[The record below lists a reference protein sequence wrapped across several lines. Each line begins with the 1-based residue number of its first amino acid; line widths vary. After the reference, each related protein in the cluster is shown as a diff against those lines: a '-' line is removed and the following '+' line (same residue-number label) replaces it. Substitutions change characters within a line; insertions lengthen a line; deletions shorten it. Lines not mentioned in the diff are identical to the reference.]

1 MRTLHIRINSG
12 QARYDILFLSRKI
25 RFLRRIFD
33 MPLVSMTE
41 MLNKAKDNGYAVG
54 QFNLNNL
61 EFTQAILQAAQE
73 EKSPVILGVSEG
85 AARYMG
91 GFKTVVKMV
100 EGLLEDYSITV
111 PVAIHLDHGS
121 SFDKCKEAIDAGFT
135 SVMIDA
141 SHHPFEENIET
152 TTKVVEYAHSKGVS
166 VEAELGT
173 VGGQEDDVIAEGVIY
188 ADPKECD
195 ELVKR
200 TGIDCLAPALGS
212 VHGPY
217 KGEPNLGFAEMEEI
231 ANLTGMP
238 LVLHGGTG
246 IPTKDIQK
254 AVSFGTA
261 KINVNTE
268 NQIAS
273 AKVVRQVLADKP
285 EEYDPRKY
293 LGPARDAIKETV
305 IGKMREFGSSN
316 QA

>member
-1 MRTLHIRINSG
+1 
-12 QARYDILFLSRKI
+12 
-25 RFLRRIFD
+25 

-41 MLNKAKDNGYAVG
+41 MLKKAKAEGYAVG
-54 QFNLNNL
+54 QFNVNNL
-61 EFTQAILQAAQE
+61 EFAQAILLASEE

-85 AARYMG
+85 AGRYMS

-100 EGLLEDYSITV
+100 EGLMEDLKITV

-121 SFDKCKEAIDAGFT
+121 SFEKCKEAIDAGFT

-141 SHHPFEENIET
+141 SHHPFEENIEI

-173 VGGQEDDVIAEGVIY
+173 VGGQEDDVVADGVIY
-188 ADPKECD
+188 ADPKECE

-217 KGEPNLGFAEMEEI
+217 KGEPKLGFKEMEEI
-231 ANLTGMP
+231 GNITGLP

-246 IPTKDIQK
+246 IPTKDIQQS
-254 AVSFGTA
+254 VSLGTA

-273 AKVVRQVLADKP
+273 AKVVREVLAAKP
-285 EEYDPRKY
+285 NEYDPRKY
-293 LGPARDAIKETV
+293 LGPARDAIKATV
-305 IGKMREFGSSN
+305 IGKIREFGSS
-316 QA
+316 AKA

>member
-1 MRTLHIRINSG
+1 
-12 QARYDILFLSRKI
+12 
-25 RFLRRIFD
+25 
-33 MPLVSMTE
+33 MPLVSMKE
-41 MLNKAKDNGYAVG
+41 MLIKAKAEGYAVG

-61 EFTQAILQAAQE
+61 EFTQAILQAAQAE
-73 EKSPVILGVSEG
+73 NSPVILGVSEG
-85 AARYMG
+85 AARYMS

-100 EGLLEDYSITV
+100 ECLMEDLKVTV

-121 SFDKCKEAIDAGFT
+121 SFEKCKEAIDAGFT

-141 SHHPFEENIET
+141 SHHSFEENIEIT
-152 TTKVVEYAHSKGVS
+152 SKVVDYAHSKGVS

-188 ADPKECD
+188 ADPKECE

-217 KGEPNLGFAEMEEI
+217 KGEPNLGFKEMEEI
-231 ANLTGMP
+231 GNITGLP

-246 IPTKDIQK
+246 IPTKDIQQS
-254 AVSFGTA
+254 VSLGTA

-268 NQIAS
+268 NQITS
-273 AKVVRQVLADKP
+273 AKAVREALAAKP

-293 LGPARDAIKETV
+293 LGPAREAIKETV
-305 IGKMREFGSSN
+305 IGKIREFGS
-316 QA
+316 AGKA

>member
-1 MRTLHIRINSG
+1 
-12 QARYDILFLSRKI
+12 
-25 RFLRRIFD
+25 

-41 MLNKAKDNGYAVG
+41 MLQKAKAEGYAVG

-61 EFTQAILQAAQE
+61 EFTQAILQAAQTE
-73 EKSPVILGVSEG
+73 NSPVILGVSEG
-85 AARYMG
+85 AGRYMG

-100 EGLLEDYSITV
+100 EGLMEDLKVTV

-141 SHHPFEENIET
+141 SHHPFEENIEIT
-152 TTKVVEYAHSKGVS
+152 SKVVDYAHSKGVS

-173 VGGQEDDVIAEGVIY
+173 VGGQEDDVVADGVIY
-188 ADPKECD
+188 ADPQECV

-217 KGEPNLGFAEMEEI
+217 KGEPNLGFKEMEEI
-231 ANLTGMP
+231 GNLTGMP

-254 AVSFGTA
+254 SVSLGTA

-268 NQIAS
+268 NQITS
-273 AKVVRQVLADKP
+273 AKAVRETLAAKP
-285 EEYDPRKY
+285 DEYDPRKY
-293 LGPARDAIKETV
+293 LGPARDAIKATV
-305 IGKMREFGSSN
+305 IGKMREFGSSGR
-316 QA
+316 A

>member
-1 MRTLHIRINSG
+1 
-12 QARYDILFLSRKI
+12 
-25 RFLRRIFD
+25 
-33 MPLVSMTE
+33 MPLVSMKE
-41 MLNKAKDNGYAVG
+41 MLIKAKAEGYAVG

-61 EFTQAILQAAQE
+61 EFTQAILQAAQAE
-73 EKSPVILGVSEG
+73 NSPVILGVSEG
-85 AARYMG
+85 AARYMS

-100 EGLLEDYSITV
+100 EGLMEDLKITV

-141 SHHPFEENIET
+141 SHHSFEENIEIT
-152 TTKVVEYAHSKGVS
+152 SKVVDYAHSKGVS

-188 ADPKECD
+188 ADPKECE

-231 ANLTGMP
+231 GKITGLP

-246 IPTKDIQK
+246 IPLKDIQQS
-254 AVSFGTA
+254 VSLGTA

-268 NQIAS
+268 NQITS
-273 AKVVRQVLADKP
+273 AKAVREALAAKP

-305 IGKMREFGSSN
+305 IGKMREFGSSGK
-316 QA
+316 A

>member
-1 MRTLHIRINSG
+1 
-12 QARYDILFLSRKI
+12 
-25 RFLRRIFD
+25 

-41 MLNKAKDNGYAVG
+41 MLNKGKAEGYAVG

-61 EFTQAILQAAQE
+61 EFTQAILQAAEE

-91 GFKTVVKMV
+91 GFTTVVKMV
-100 EGLLEDYSITV
+100 EGLMHDYKITV

-141 SHHPFEENIET
+141 SHDPFEENVET
-152 TTKVVEYAHSKGVS
+152 TSKVVEYAHSKGVS

-188 ADPKECD
+188 ADAKECE

-200 TGIDCLAPALGS
+200 TNIDCLAPALGS

-217 KGEPNLGFAEMEEI
+217 KGEPNLGFKEMEEI
-231 ANLTGMP
+231 GQSTGVP

-254 AVSFGTA
+254 AISLGTA

-273 AKVVRQVLADKP
+273 AKRVREVLAADS
-285 EEYDPRKY
+285 EVYDPRKY
-293 LGPARDAIKETV
+293 LGPAREVIKETV
-305 IGKMREFGSSN
+305 IGKMREFGSSGK
-316 QA
+316 A

>member
-1 MRTLHIRINSG
+1 
-12 QARYDILFLSRKI
+12 
-25 RFLRRIFD
+25 
-33 MPLVSMTE
+33 MPLVSMKE
-41 MLNKAKDNGYAVG
+41 MLITAKEQGYAVG

-61 EFTQAILQAAQE
+61 EFTQAILQAAKE
-73 EKSPVILGVSEG
+73 ENSPVILGVSEG

-91 GFKTVVKMV
+91 GFKTVVAMV
-100 EGLLEDYSITV
+100 EALIEDYDVQV

-121 SFDKCKEAIDAGFT
+121 SFESCAKAIHAGFT

-141 SHHPFEENIET
+141 SHHP
-152 TTKVVEYAHSKGVS
+152 VELAHFHGVS

-188 ADPKECD
+188 ADANECE
-195 ELVKR
+195 ELVNR

-217 KGEPNLGFAEMEEI
+217 KGEPNLGFAEMKEI
-231 ANLTGMP
+231 GDRTGLP

-254 AVSFGTA
+254 SVSLGTA

-273 AKVVRQVLADKP
+273 AKAVREVLAAQP
-285 EEYDPRKY
+285 EQYDPRKY
-293 LGPARDAIKETV
+293 LGPAREAIKETV
-305 IGKMREFGSSN
+305 QGKMREFGSSN
-316 QA
+316 KA

>member
-1 MRTLHIRINSG
+1 
-12 QARYDILFLSRKI
+12 
-25 RFLRRIFD
+25 
-33 MPLVSMTE
+33 MPLVSMKD
-41 MLNKAKDNGYAVG
+41 MLKKAKAEGYAVG

-61 EFTQAILQAAQE
+61 EFTQAILQAAEE

-85 AARYMG
+85 AGRYMG

-100 EGLLEDYSITV
+100 EGLLEDYKITV

-121 SFDKCKEAIDAGFT
+121 SFEKCKEAVDAGFT

-141 SHHPFEENIET
+141 SHHPFEENIAIT
-152 TTKVVEYAHSKGVS
+152 SKVVDYAHSKAVS
-166 VEAELGT
+166 VEAELGR
-173 VGGQEDDVIAEGVIY
+173 VGGQEDDVVSNGVIY
-188 ADPKECD
+188 ADADECQ

-217 KGEPNLGFAEMEEI
+217 KGEPNLGFKEMKEI
-231 ANLTGMP
+231 GEATGLP

-254 AVSFGTA
+254 SISLGTA

-273 AKVVRQVLADKP
+273 AKRVREVLAADP
-285 EEYDPRKY
+285 DMYDPRKY
-293 LGPARDAIKETV
+293 LGPAREAIKETV
-305 IGKMREFGSSN
+305 IGKIREFGSSN
-316 QA
+316 KA

>member
-1 MRTLHIRINSG
+1 
-12 QARYDILFLSRKI
+12 
-25 RFLRRIFD
+25 
-33 MPLVSMTE
+33 MPLVSMKE
-41 MLNKAKDNGYAVG
+41 MLIKAKAEGYAVG

-61 EFTQAILQAAQE
+61 EFTQAILQAAQAE
-73 EKSPVILGVSEG
+73 NSPVILGVSEG
-85 AARYMG
+85 AARYMS

-100 EGLLEDYSITV
+100 EGLMEDLKITV

-141 SHHPFEENIET
+141 SHHPFEENIEIT
-152 TTKVVEYAHSKGVS
+152 SKVVDYAHSKNVS

-173 VGGQEDDVIAEGVIY
+173 VGGQEDDVVADGVIY
-188 ADPKECD
+188 ADPKECE

-231 ANLTGMP
+231 GNITGLP

-246 IPTKDIQK
+246 IPLKDIQK
-254 AVSFGTA
+254 SVSLGTA

-273 AKVVRQVLADKP
+273 AKAVRETLAALT

-293 LGPARDAIKETV
+293 LGPAREAIKTTV
-305 IGKMREFGSSN
+305 IGKIREFGSSGK
-316 QA
+316 A

>member
-1 MRTLHIRINSG
+1 
-12 QARYDILFLSRKI
+12 
-25 RFLRRIFD
+25 

-41 MLNKAKDNGYAVG
+41 MLNKAKENGYAVG

-61 EFTQAILQAAQE
+61 EFTQAILQAAEE

-85 AARYMG
+85 AGRYMG
-91 GFKTVVKMV
+91 GFKTVVNMV
-100 EGLLEDYSITV
+100 KGLMEEYNITV

-121 SFDKCKEAIDAGFT
+121 SFQSCAKAIHAGFT

-141 SHHPFEENIET
+141 SHHPFEENVALT
-152 TTKVVEYAHSKGVS
+152 SKVVELAHLHGVS
-166 VEAELGT
+166 VEAELGV
-173 VGGQEDDVIAEGVIY
+173 VGGQEDDVVANGIIY
-188 ADPKECD
+188 ANPDECE

-217 KGEPNLGFAEMEEI
+217 KGEPKLGFVEMEEI
-231 ANLTGMP
+231 SNRTGVP

-254 AVSFGTA
+254 AISLGTA

-268 NQIAS
+268 NQMAS
-273 AKVVRQVLADKP
+273 AKRVREVLAENPDL
-285 EEYDPRKY
+285 YDPRKY
-293 LGPARDAIKETV
+293 LGPAREAIKETV
-305 IGKMREFGSSN
+305 IGKMREFGSSGK
-316 QA
+316 AE

>member
-1 MRTLHIRINSG
+1 
-12 QARYDILFLSRKI
+12 
-25 RFLRRIFD
+25 
-33 MPLVSMTE
+33 MPLVSMKE
-41 MLNKAKDNGYAVG
+41 MLIKAKAEGYAVG

-61 EFTQAILQAAQE
+61 EFTQAILQAAQAE
-73 EKSPVILGVSEG
+73 NSPVILGVSEG
-85 AARYMG
+85 AARYMS

-100 EGLLEDYSITV
+100 EGLLEDLNITV

-141 SHHPFEENIET
+141 SHHSFEENIEI

-173 VGGQEDDVIAEGVIY
+173 VGGQEDDVVAEGVIY
-188 ADPKECD
+188 ADVNECV

-217 KGEPNLGFAEMEEI
+217 KGEPNLGFKEMEEI
-231 ANLTGMP
+231 GKATNMP

-246 IPTKDIQK
+246 IPLKDIQK
-254 AVSFGTA
+254 SVSLGTA

-273 AKVVRQVLADKP
+273 AKAVRETLAAKP

-293 LGPARDAIKETV
+293 LGPAREAIKETV
-305 IGKMREFGSSN
+305 IGKMREFGSSGK
-316 QA
+316 A

>member
-1 MRTLHIRINSG
+1 
-12 QARYDILFLSRKI
+12 
-25 RFLRRIFD
+25 
-33 MPLVSMTE
+33 MPLVSMKE
-41 MLNKAKDNGYAVG
+41 MLIKAKTEGYAVG

-61 EFTQAILQAAQE
+61 EFTQAILQAAQAE
-73 EKSPVILGVSEG
+73 NSPVILGVSEG
-85 AARYMG
+85 AARYMS

-100 EGLLEDYSITV
+100 EGLMEDLKVTV

-121 SFDKCKEAIDAGFT
+121 SFEKCKEAIDAGFT

-141 SHHPFEENIET
+141 SHHPFEENIEIT
-152 TTKVVEYAHSKGVS
+152 SKVVDYAHSKGVS

-188 ADPKECD
+188 ADPKECE

-217 KGEPNLGFAEMEEI
+217 KGEPNLGFKEMEEI
-231 ANLTGMP
+231 GKITGLP

-246 IPTKDIQK
+246 IPTKDIQQS
-254 AVSFGTA
+254 VSLGTA

-268 NQIAS
+268 NQITS
-273 AKVVRQVLADKP
+273 AKAVREALAANP

-293 LGPARDAIKETV
+293 LGPAREAIKATV
-305 IGKMREFGSSN
+305 IGKIREFGSSGK
-316 QA
+316 A

>member
-1 MRTLHIRINSG
+1 
-12 QARYDILFLSRKI
+12 
-25 RFLRRIFD
+25 
-33 MPLVSMTE
+33 MPLVSMKE
-41 MLNKAKDNGYAVG
+41 MLIKAKAEGYAVG

-61 EFTQAILQAAQE
+61 EFTQAILQAAQAE
-73 EKSPVILGVSEG
+73 NSPVILGVSEG
-85 AARYMG
+85 AARYMS

-100 EGLLEDYSITV
+100 EGLMEDLKVTV

-141 SHHPFEENIET
+141 SHHSFEENIEIT
-152 TTKVVEYAHSKGVS
+152 SKVVDYAHSKGVS

-173 VGGQEDDVIAEGVIY
+173 VGGQEDDVVADGVIY
-188 ADPKECD
+188 ADPKECE

-217 KGEPNLGFAEMEEI
+217 KGEPNLGFKEMEEI
-231 ANLTGMP
+231 GNITGLP

-246 IPTKDIQK
+246 IPTKDIQRS
-254 AVSFGTA
+254 VSLGTA

-268 NQIAS
+268 NQIES
-273 AKVVRQVLADKP
+273 AKAVRESLAANP

-293 LGPARDAIKETV
+293 LGPAREAIKATV
-305 IGKMREFGSSN
+305 IGKIREFGS
-316 QA
+316 AGRA